1 MRFNVKN
8 DWYEVRKISD
18 KKKYLFVEKE
28 MLKDMLTTTNTNT
41 ANSKQKIHEKLSP
54 KKPSKF
60 IIYLD
65 MNNLYGWAMNE
76 YLPYEG
82 FSG

>member
-1 MRFNVKN
+1 
-8 DWYEVRKISD
+8 
-18 KKKYLFVEKE
+18 
-28 MLKDMLTTTNTNT
+28 MLTTTNTNT